1 MLVPYGAMIPDSYF
15 PCSLPNSSLFNCNYM
30 NSTIEV
36 FKRDRK
42 SELSFAE
49 KKKKFKIMFSQ
60 LSYYIF
66 AAE

>member
-15 PCSLPNSSLFNCNYM
+15 PYSLSKSYLFNCNYIY
-30 NSTIEV
+30 NTTEL
-36 FKRDRK
+36 FERDREN
-42 SELSFAE
+42 ELSFAK
-49 KKKKFKIMFSQ
+49 KKKKFKSMFSQ